1 MPYYTTLLVLKF
13 QDYARRS
20 RRVVKLLNLALRF
33 LLELCALAA
42 LVYWGFHSAQGA
54 LLKVILGIG
63 VPLLAATAWG
73 TFRVPDD
80 PGKAPVAVPGKV
92 RLLLELV
99 FWSAA
104 VAGLA
109 GAGQV
114 TLAWVFGLLVVVN
127 NALMPERLLRL
138 WRFTL

>member
-1 MPYYTTLLVLKF
+1 MLKNT
-13 QDYARRS
+13 
-20 RRVVKLLNLALRF
+20 NLALRF
-33 LLELCALAA
+33 ILELCALAA
-42 LVYWGFHSAQGA
+42 FVYWGFYTAQSTV
-54 LLKVILGIG
+54 LKLILGIG
-63 VPLLAATAWG
+63 APLVAATAWG

-80 PGKAPVAVPGKV
+80 PGKAPVAVPGKL

-99 FWSAA
+99 FWGAA

-114 TLAWVFGLLVVVN
+114 TLAWVFGLLVVIN
-127 NALMPERLLRL
+127 NALMPERLARL